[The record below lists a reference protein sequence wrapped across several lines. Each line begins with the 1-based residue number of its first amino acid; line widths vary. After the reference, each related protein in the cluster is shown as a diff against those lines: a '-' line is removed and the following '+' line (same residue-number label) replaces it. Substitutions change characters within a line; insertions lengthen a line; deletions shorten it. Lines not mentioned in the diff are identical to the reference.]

1 MQPSTKKILLL
12 RNLTDLND
20 ESKIKKKI
28 HKNTGRSK

>member
-20 ESKIKKKI
+20 ESKIQK
-28 HKNTGRSK
+28 KNTQKYRKK